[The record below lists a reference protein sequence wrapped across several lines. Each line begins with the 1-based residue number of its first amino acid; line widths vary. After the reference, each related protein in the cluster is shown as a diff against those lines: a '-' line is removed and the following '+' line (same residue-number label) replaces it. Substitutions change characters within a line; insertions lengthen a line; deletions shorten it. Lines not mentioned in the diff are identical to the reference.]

1 MKSSS
6 ARNVQVANRHARV
19 RISGASVSKL
29 VQALDTLRTYR
40 CPAGEI
46 SVVFVNDR
54 EIIRLHKD
62 FMDDAT
68 VTDVITF
75 VGEDHPDE
83 PFAGEICVNVDQ
95 AKREARDRGCEW
107 MEELMLYVVHGWLH
121 LAGLRDKK
129 PKQAKL
135 MRAGEAAALAF
146 LSKSKIKLRLLK

>member
-1 MKSSS
+1 MKSCPM
-6 ARNVQVANRHARV
+6 RNVQVANRYPRV
-19 RISGASVSKL
+19 RVSEASVVKL
-29 VQALDTLRTYR
+29 VQTLDIMRAYR

-54 EIIRLHKD
+54 EIVRLHKE

-95 AKREARDRGCEW
+95 AKREAKDRGCEW
-107 MEELMLYVVHGWLH
+107 IDELTLYVVHGWLH
-121 LAGLRDKK
+121 LAGLHDKK

-135 MRAGEAAALAF
+135 MRAGEAEALAF
-146 LSKSKIKLRLLK
+146 LSKHKIKLRLLK

>member
-1 MKSSS
+1 MKSRSI
-6 ARNVQVANRHARV
+6 RNIEVANRHPRV
-19 RISGASVSKL
+19 RVSAASVSKV
-29 VQALDTLRTYR
+29 VQALDTMRTYH
-40 CPAGEI
+40 CAAGEI

-54 EIIRLHKD
+54 EIIKLHKD

-95 AKREARDRGCEW
+95 AKREAKDRGCEW
-107 MEELMLYVVHGWLH
+107 MDELMLYVVHGWLH

-135 MRAGEAAALAF
+135 MRAGEVAALAF

>member
-19 RISGASVSKL
+19 RISGASVSK
-29 VQALDTLRTYR
+29 VVRAMDTMRAYR
-40 CPAGEI
+40 CPVGEI

-54 EIIRLHKD
+54 EIVRLHKE

-95 AKREARDRGCEW
+95 AKREAKERGGEW
-107 MEELMLYVVHGWLH
+107 IDELTLYVVHGWLH
-121 LAGLRDKK
+121 LAGMRDKK
-129 PKQAKL
+129 SKEAKL

-146 LSKSKIKLRLLK
+146 LSKRKIKLRRLK

>member
-1 MKSSS
+1 MKLR
-6 ARNVQVANRHARV
+6 AMRNVQVANRHPRV
-19 RISGASVSKL
+19 RVSEASVAKL
-29 VQALDTLRTYR
+29 VQALDTLRAYR

-54 EIIRLHKD
+54 EIVRLHKE

-83 PFAGEICVNVDQ
+83 PFAGEICVNVDH
-95 AKREARDRGCEW
+95 AKREAKSRDCEW
-107 MEELMLYVVHGWLH
+107 LEELTLYVVHGWLH

-135 MRAGEAAALAF
+135 MRAGEAEALAF
-146 LSKSKIKLRLLK
+146 LAKHKIKLRLLK